1 MGKIILVSL
10 PIGNLK
16 DLTARAQEVLALET
30 NFFAE
35 DTRVFKSLL
44 SELGIQYAEKLIDSF
59 HDHTEGKMT
68 KIASII
74 ESGKNV
80 VMVSDA
86 GSPVISDPAYP
97 ILKWAKANSVE
108 VDSVPGV
115 TSVVVAL
122 ELSLFPAIPFTFW
135 GFFPRSDKDK
145 KDLLEK
151 SIGLGGTHIYF
162 ESPHRIIETLHHI
175 KKCFPEAEVALMR
188 ELTKK
193 FQSVYRFKANDFN
206 EEDIMVKGEFV
217 IVLYAPVTGE
227 SLSSSELKSMVD
239 EYLNT
244 KSSAKQL
251 AKIFSKITGENSSD
265 IYDRLNRH
273 GKS

>member
-16 DLTARAQEVLALET
+16 DLSLRATEILSGET
-30 NFFAE
+30 YFFAE

-44 SELGIQYAEKLIDSF
+44 NEVGIKYGEKHIDSF
-59 HDHTEGKMT
+59 HDHTEGKIS
-68 KIASII
+68 KISSLI

-97 ILKWAKANSVE
+97 ILKWAKAKNVE
-108 VDSVPGV
+108 VDSIPGA

-145 KDLLEK
+145 KELLNK
-151 SIGLGGTHIYF
+151 SIMLGGTHIYF
-162 ESPHRIIETLHHI
+162 ESPHRILETLVLI
-175 KKCFPEAEVALMR
+175 KDIFPNVEVALMR

-193 FQSVYRFKANDFN
+193 FQSVYRFVAKDFK

-217 IVLYAPVTGE
+217 IVLYSP
-227 SLSSSELKSMVD
+227 LSSDSFSNSELKEMVQ
-239 EYLNT
+239 EYLDK
-244 KSSAKQL
+244 KSSPKQL
-251 AKIFSKITGENSSD
+251 AKLFSKITGENTSD
-265 IYDRLNRH
+265 IYSKLNRSN
-273 GKS
+273 KE